1 MDDINLS
8 QIYNDFF
15 IYQRVLK
22 SAEQE
27 YFPYTTMKNMTADQK
42 GRATYLKAVIQDA
55 KEEIA
60 AIQKILRRI
69 S

>member
-27 YFPYTTMKNMTADQK
+27 YFPYTSMKNMTADQK
-42 GRATYLKAVIQDA
+42 GRATYLKGVIQDA

>member
-27 YFPYTTMKNMTADQK
+27 YFPYTSMKNMTADQK

>member
-1 MDDINLS
+1 M
-8 QIYNDFF
+8 YNDFF

-27 YFPYTTMKNMTADQK
+27 YFPYTSMKNMTADQK

>member
-1 MDDINLS
+1 M
-8 QIYNDFF
+8 YNDFF

-27 YFPYTTMKNMTADQK
+27 YFPYTSMKNMTADQK
-42 GRATYLKAVIQDA
+42 GRATYLKGVIQDA